1 MLTKN
6 QLLDILKNLTIALSL
21 AGTVTLAWDANTE
34 SDLAGYK
41 IYYGLA
47 SGSYSTTIDV
57 KNVIQYTV
65 PDILPGTTYYFA
77 ATAYDENN
85 NESAYSIELVHTQKN
100 IDETI
105 RMGGFRKKGD

>member
-21 AGTVTLAWDANTE
+21 TGTVTLAWDANTE

-41 IYYGLA
+41 IHYGIA

-57 KNVIQYTV
+57 EKVTQYTV
-65 PDILPGTTYYFA
+65 PDLIPGTTYYFA
-77 ATAYDENN
+77 ATAYDNDQ
-85 NESAYSIELVHTQKN
+85 NESAYSIELVHTQKD

-105 RMGGFRKKGD
+105 KMEGIRKEGG